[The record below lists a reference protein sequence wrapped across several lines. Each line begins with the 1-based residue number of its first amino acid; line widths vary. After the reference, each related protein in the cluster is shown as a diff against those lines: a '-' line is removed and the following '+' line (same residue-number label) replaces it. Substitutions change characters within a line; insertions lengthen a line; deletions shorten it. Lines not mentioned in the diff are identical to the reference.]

1 MLLREA
7 GKVKADIFDE
17 IFKFDLDELKRKAAC
32 DVLRNDE
39 WLQAEVGERVKEEL
53 KVIESGL
60 ANSSHIELSTIRLE

>member
-60 ANSSHIELSTIRLE
+60 ANSTHIELSTIRLE

>member
-1 MLLREA
+1 M
-7 GKVKADIFDE
+7 KADIFDE

>member
-60 ANSSHIELSTIRLE
+60 ANSTHIELSAIRLE